1 MFLSGLVFLSGLMF
15 PGGVAAVAGVPVGG
29 LFAFLPIICVLHVA
43 VFGVSYYYMK
53 KFKPG
58 GGWCSVF
65 VENTNKEKKTRK
77 RVKIFIK
84 SVDIDTGAY

>member
-1 MFLSGLVFLSGLMF
+1 MFF
-15 PGGVAAVAGVPVGG
+15 PPVGADVPWRRGGGCWRSCRG

-43 VFGVSYYYMK
+43 VFGVSSYYME

-65 VENTNKEKKTRK
+65 VEKTNKEKKTRK
-77 RVKIFIK
+77 RVKFFIK
-84 SVDIDTGAY
+84 SVDTDTGAC

>member
-1 MFLSGLVFLSGLMF
+1 MLVFLSGL
-15 PGGVAAVAGVPVGG
+15 V
-29 LFAFLPIICVLHVA
+29 CVLHVSM
-43 VFGVSYYYMK
+43 FGVYSYYME

-65 VENTNKEKKTRK
+65 VEKTNKEKKTRQ

-84 SVDIDTGAY
+84 SIDADTEAC